1 MTNIVSNGADVPD
14 TISLK
19 THRAIAAALIDSV
32 MDGHAFLALTGPAGV
47 GKTTV
52 ASAACNELI
61 ARSVRVLRIG
71 RGDND
76 SLPLRT
82 IASQLPARSDVGS
95 DDNDIGER
103 LFDALTVRDAPD
115 QKVVLVIDDAELLQQ
130 DVLAYLSLMS
140 KLPRGML
147 PQVLLVGRLEFWSA
161 TLHATS
167 SNIAALIT
175 ARWEMDFLSPDE
187 VRDSVVQ
194 VVTSL
199 GLTGADLFAP
209 GGLDAFVRNSNGLP
223 SRIGALLSRLTP
235 AVIDDAAAMLD
246 TDVSTPLDTGMRSL
260 QCEPAYATLEDV
272 RSGPLPAPDGR
283 RDAIDDHSVIDR
295 PPWMRRFTRAAVL
308 AVVLLT
314 AGVVSYW
321 RVSPHADTADVPARP
336 VDAASTGADAVLPDT
351 HDLTASRSVQAEAVL
366 PDEAARS
373 GPYGLPTFAPD
384 TDTKQDGSAA
394 GRPAMSSPV
403 AASEA
408 AVAAPASSAEAATDP
423 TTPPIRSD
431 ALMAASTNAMPA
443 IARLQI
449 SDASNTKQVAQRDR
463 PSDQASPIQSDAP
476 NQSAT
481 GLLGVTITQAAL
493 AGTAAVEDAAPPMP
507 SASPAAGPQ
516 TDERAAIELVPAGT
530 VPKDPDGAASN
541 PAGVTDTGGAA
552 VPPSDRASSAA
563 PPPAAPV
570 APETTPAIM
579 SVVSTIPTKPTL
591 TTSPS
596 VANNGARTAPPP
608 SSAALADQ
616 AASPGSQ
623 ANKTR
628 ATAPPPIVPPSDT
641 GTAPAPA
648 TPAAPRLSEQK
659 PERIVTAPAAGE
671 VAPPAAQAPSP
682 SIPTGSA
689 AIVTRGDQP
698 KSAQSAADAPR
709 YTSPDVTLLLSRGE
723 AMLSLGDI
731 SAARL
736 LYERAATLGSARAA
750 IAVGKTFD
758 PAFLATIHASGIPPD
773 AAVAAIWYRKAAALG
788 DSEAADRL
796 ARLTAVR

>member
-1 MTNIVSNGADVPD
+1 MTNIVSNGADAPD

-32 MDGHAFLALTGPAGV
+32 MGGHAFLALTGPAGV

-61 ARSVRVLRIG
+61 ARSVRVLRVG

-115 QKVVLVIDDAELLQQ
+115 QKVVLVIDDAELLQP

-147 PQVLLVGRLEFWSA
+147 PQVLLVGRPEFWSA

-175 ARWEMDFLSPDE
+175 ARWELDFLSPDE
-187 VRDSVVQ
+187 VRDSVAQ
-194 VVTSL
+194 MVTSL

-223 SRIGALLSRLTP
+223 SRIGALLPHALAIQHERHISRLTP

-314 AGVVSYW
+314 VGVVSYW

-351 HDLTASRSVQAEAVL
+351 HDLTASRPVQAEAVI
-366 PDEAARS
+366 PDGAARS

-408 AVAAPASSAEAATDP
+408 AVAPPASSAEAATDP

-431 ALMAASTNAMPA
+431 ALMAASTNAMQA

-449 SDASNTKQVAQRDR
+449 SDASNTQQVAQRDR

-476 NQSAT
+476 NQSAR
-481 GLLGVTITQAAL
+481 GLLGATITQAAL
-493 AGTAAVEDAAPPMP
+493 AGTAAVEDAAPPALSNNQTIGVPSPIIPPAVTQAPNETMP

-552 VPPSDRASSAA
+552 VPPGDRASSAA

-579 SVVSTIPTKPTL
+579 SVASPTPTQPTL

-596 VANNGARTAPPP
+596 AANNGERVQREPRLLPRVLHWQIRLPLPDRRPTRRGRPRRRLSSPRLTLEPHPLPPRRRLP
-608 SSAALADQ
+608 DRLSRNRNGSSRRQRQRRLPRLRPRPLLRQ
-616 AASPGSQ
+616 FQ
-623 ANKTR
+623 
-628 ATAPPPIVPPSDT
+628 
-641 GTAPAPA
+641 PAPR
-648 TPAAPRLSEQK
+648 PL
-659 PERIVTAPAAGE
+659 
-671 VAPPAAQAPSP
+671 
-682 SIPTGSA
+682 
-689 AIVTRGDQP
+689 
-698 KSAQSAADAPR
+698 
-709 YTSPDVTLLLSRGE
+709 
-723 AMLSLGDI
+723 
-731 SAARL
+731 
-736 LYERAATLGSARAA
+736 
-750 IAVGKTFD
+750 
-758 PAFLATIHASGIPPD
+758 
-773 AAVAAIWYRKAAALG
+773 
-788 DSEAADRL
+788 
-796 ARLTAVR
+796 